1 MKGREKRA
9 GKKPREKKGGR
20 ERRTKEGKE
29 GLPFGILQGSIVERK
44 HALEGKRPREKFQ
57 LCFLLLYD
65 FELIAFS
72 Q

>member
-9 GKKPREKKGGR
+9 GKKPRGKKGGR

-44 HALEGKRPREKFQ
+44 HALEGKDLERNFNSVFYYYMI
-57 LCFLLLYD
+57 LN
-65 FELIAFS
+65 
-72 Q
+72 